1 MESNVMELN
10 LSEMEQA
17 AGGVASPV
25 DGIRDLCSWVA
36 CGFHHNYK
44 YTGKTQNRMSM
55 TFGYIFLLTKSQLKD
70 CEKIQAWLSKMN
82 TDFRFD
88 FDKEFNS
95 HIERCYSISGKR
107 LTDEQ
112 LKDEIEYF
120 RLIEA
125 ERKHYD
131 VLCFR
136 ADSFSLFYH
145 KEFSLMNTKRYA
157 QSLSELISNQ
167 ILYMSGFTGEGF
179 AMGIFKQ
186 GKLLTC
192 HQVGVRDCLECYD
205 LRPKKGNLDIIT
217 NNLPMFDSTKLSEFI
232 KKRNAF
238 YAQELFMDAMPV
250 EYREAIHNIH
260 QLWNER

>member
-1 MESNVMELN
+1 MW
-10 LSEMEQA
+10 
-17 AGGVASPV
+17 G
-25 DGIRDLCSWVA
+25 
-36 CGFHHNYK
+36 
-44 YTGKTQNRMSM
+44 MSI
-55 TFGYIFLLTKSQLKD
+55 TFGYIFIQSKSQSED
-70 CEKIQAWLSKMN
+70 SQNIQAWIEQAN
-82 TDFRFD
+82 NDFRFD
-88 FDKEFNS
+88 FDRALKD
-95 HIERCYSISGKR
+95 HIDGYYLLSGEH
-107 LTDEQ
+107 LPDEQ
-112 LKDEIEYF
+112 LKDSIEYL

-131 VLCFR
+131 VLCFQ

-157 QSLSELISNQ
+157 QSLSELIPNQ

-186 GKLLTC
+186 GELLTC

-205 LRPKKGNLDIIT
+205 LTPKKGNLGIIT
-217 NNLPMFDSTKLSEFI
+217 NRLPMFDSTKLSEFI